1 MREIRYLKAVSE
13 TIKTEMENDPSIF
26 YMGEDVRYALKGV
39 ARGFIDEFG
48 PERIIDTPIS
58 ESGFTGIATGAAMYG
73 MRPVVE
79 FQISM
84 FCFNAFD
91 ELVNQTQKWRYMS
104 GGRFKVP
111 VTYIVPLNFGSIA
124 GQHSDSPHSF
134 IMQGLMKTIMPST
147 AYDAKGLVTS
157 AIRDDDPVM
166 VFLPAGIT
174 GKRGDV
180 PEEQYTLPIG
190 VGEIKR
196 QGTDITVVATGR
208 LVLKALE
215 VAEKLEK
222 EGYSI
227 EVFDPRTLFPLDK
240 PLLKK
245 SVEKTGR
252 VIIMDDSS
260 RTCGFAAEVAAFLSD
275 ECFSALKTPIKR
287 ITRADVPV
295 PFSQK
300 LEKLVVPDGVNE
312 LTETVYSILK
322 K

>member
-1 MREIRYLKAVSE
+1 MHEIRYLKAVSE
-13 TIKTEMENDPSIF
+13 AIETEMEQDPSIF

-39 ARGFIDEFG
+39 PRGFVDKFG
-48 PERIIDTPIS
+48 PERVIDTPIS
-58 ESGFTGIATGAAMYG
+58 ESGFVGMATGAAIQG
-73 MRPVVE
+73 MRPIIE

-84 FCFNAFD
+84 FCFLAFD
-91 ELVNQTQKWRYMS
+91 ELVNQAQKWHYMS
-104 GGRFKVP
+104 GGRLKVP

-134 IMQGLMKTIMPST
+134 MVQGLMKTIMPAT

-157 AIRDDDPVM
+157 AIRDNDPVI

-174 GKRGDV
+174 GRKGMV
-180 PEEQYTLPIG
+180 PEEQYTIPIG
-190 VGEIKR
+190 VGEIKKE
-196 QGTDITVVATGR
+196 GTDITVVATGR
-208 LVLKALE
+208 FVLKALE
-215 VAEKLEK
+215 VAEKLES

-240 PLLKK
+240 PMLKK

-252 VIIMDDSS
+252 AIIMDDST
-260 RTCGFAAEVAAFLSD
+260 RTCSFASEVAAILSD
-275 ECFSALKTPIKR
+275 ECFSSLKAPIKR

-295 PFSQK
+295 PFSLL
-300 LEKLVVPDGVNE
+300 LEKQVVPDGAPE
-312 LTETVYSILK
+312 LTQAIYDMLK

>member
-26 YMGEDVRYALKGV
+26 YMGEDVRHALKGV

-134 IMQGLMKTIMPST
+134 MIQGLMKTIMPST

-157 AIRDDDPVM
+157 AIRDDDPVI

-174 GKRGDV
+174 GKRGGV

-196 QGTDITVVATGR
+196 EGTDITVVATGR

-215 VAEKLEK
+215 VAEKLEE

-240 PLLKK
+240 PLLKE
-245 SVEKTGR
+245 SVKKTGR
-252 VIIMDDSS
+252 VIVMDDSS

-275 ECFSALKTPIKR
+275 ECFSSLKTPIKR

-312 LTETVYSILK
+312 LIETVYGILK

>member
-1 MREIRYLKAVSE
+1 
-13 TIKTEMENDPSIF
+13 MEKDTSIF
-26 YMGEDVRYALKGV
+26 YMGEDVRFALKAV
-39 ARGFIDEFG
+39 ARGFIDKFG

-58 ESGFTGIATGAAMYG
+58 ESGFTGISTGAAIHG

-91 ELVNQTQKWRYMS
+91 ELVNQAQKWHYMS
-104 GGRFKVP
+104 GGAMKVP
-111 VTYIVPLNFGSIA
+111 VTYIVPLNFGAIA

-134 IMQGLMKTIMPST
+134 MMQGLMKTIMPAT
-147 AYDAKGLVTS
+147 AYDAKGLVLS

-174 GKRGDV
+174 GRRGEV
-180 PEEQYTLPIG
+180 PEEQYTIPIG
-190 VGEIKR
+190 KGEIKR
-196 QGTDITVVATGR
+196 EGTDITVVATGR
-208 LVLKALE
+208 LVPKALE
-215 VAEKLEK
+215 AAEKLEK

-227 EVFDPRTLFPLDK
+227 EIFDPRTIFPLDR

-245 SVEKTGR
+245 SVQKTGR
-252 VIIMDDSS
+252 VIIMDDST
-260 RTCGFAAEVAAFLSD
+260 RTCGFSAEVAAFLSD
-275 ECFSALKTPIKR
+275 ECFSSLKTPIKR
-287 ITRADVPV
+287 ITRADVTV

-312 LTETVYSILK
+312 LIKTVYSILK

>member
-1 MREIRYLKAVSE
+1 MHEIRYLKAVSE
-13 TIKTEMENDPSIF
+13 AIETEMEQDPSIF

-39 ARGFIDEFG
+39 ARGFIDKFG
-48 PERIIDTPIS
+48 TERIIDTPIS
-58 ESGFTGIATGAAMYG
+58 ESGFVGIASGAAIQG
-73 MRPVVE
+73 MRPIVE

-84 FCFNAFD
+84 FCFLAFD
-91 ELVNQTQKWRYMS
+91 ELVNQAQKWHYMS
-104 GGRFKVP
+104 GGRLKVP

-134 IMQGLMKTIMPST
+134 MVQGLMKTIMPAN

-157 AIRDDDPVM
+157 AIRDNDPVI

-174 GKRGDV
+174 GRKGMV
-180 PEEQYTLPIG
+180 PEEQYTIPIG

-196 QGTDITVVATGR
+196 EGTDITVVATGR

-215 VAEKLEK
+215 VSEKLES

-240 PLLKK
+240 PMLKK
-245 SVEKTGR
+245 SVRKTGR
-252 VIIMDDSS
+252 VIIMDDST
-260 RTCGFAAEVAAFLSD
+260 RTCGFASEVAAILSD
-275 ECFSALKTPIKR
+275 ECFSSLKAPIKR

-295 PFSQK
+295 PFSLI
-300 LEKLVVPDGVNE
+300 LEKQVVPDGAPE
-312 LTETVYSILK
+312 LTEAIYGMLK

>member
-26 YMGEDVRYALKGV
+26 YMGEDVRHALKGV

-134 IMQGLMKTIMPST
+134 MIQGLMKTIMPST

-157 AIRDDDPVM
+157 AIRDDDPVI

-174 GKRGDV
+174 GKRGGV

-196 QGTDITVVATGR
+196 EGTDITVVATGR

-215 VAEKLEK
+215 VAEKLEE

-245 SVEKTGR
+245 SVKKTGR
-252 VIIMDDSS
+252 VIVMDDSS

-275 ECFSALKTPIKR
+275 ECFSSLKTPIKR

-312 LTETVYSILK
+312 LIETVYGILK

>member
-134 IMQGLMKTIMPST
+134 MIQGLMKTIMPST

-157 AIRDDDPVM
+157 AIRDDDPVI

-174 GKRGDV
+174 GKRGGV

-196 QGTDITVVATGR
+196 EGTDITVVATGR

-215 VAEKLEK
+215 VAEKLEE

-245 SVEKTGR
+245 SVKKTGR
-252 VIIMDDSS
+252 VIVMDDSS

-275 ECFSALKTPIKR
+275 ECFSSLKTPIKR

-312 LTETVYSILK
+312 LIETVYGILK

>member
-13 TIKTEMENDPSIF
+13 AIEAEMEKDPSIF

-39 ARGFIDEFG
+39 PRGFIDKFG

-58 ESGFTGIATGAAMYG
+58 EAGFVGIATGAAVQG
-73 MRPVVE
+73 MRPIVE

-84 FCFNAFD
+84 FCFLAFD
-91 ELVNQTQKWRYMS
+91 EMVNQAQKLHYMS
-104 GGRFKVP
+104 GTKMKVP

-134 IMQGLMKTIMPST
+134 MVQGLMKTIMPAT
-147 AYDAKGLVTS
+147 AYDAKGLVLS
-157 AIRDDDPVM
+157 AIRDDDPVI

-174 GKRGDV
+174 GRKGEV
-180 PEEQYTLPIG
+180 PEEQYTIPIG

-196 QGTDITVVATGR
+196 QGSDITVVATGR

-215 VAEKLEK
+215 AAENLAK
-222 EGYSI
+222 EGISL
-227 EVFDPRTLFPLDK
+227 EVYDPRTLFPFDK

-245 SVEKTGR
+245 SVQKTGR
-252 VIIMDDSS
+252 VIIMDDST

-275 ECFSALKTPIKR
+275 ECFSSLKAPIKR

-295 PFSQK
+295 PFSLM
-300 LEKLVVPDGVNE
+300 LEKQVVPEGVAE
-312 LTETVYSILK
+312 LTEAVNDILK

>member
-91 ELVNQTQKWRYMS
+91 ELVNQAQKWRYMS

-134 IMQGLMKTIMPST
+134 MMQGLMKTIMPST

-196 QGTDITVVATGR
+196 EGTDITVVATGR

-215 VAEKLEK
+215 VAEKLEE

-245 SVEKTGR
+245 SVQKTGR
-252 VIIMDDSS
+252 VIVMDDST

-275 ECFSALKTPIKR
+275 ECFDSLKTPIKR

-295 PFSQK
+295 PFSKK

-312 LTETVYSILK
+312 LTETVYGILK

>member
-13 TIKTEMENDPSIF
+13 TIEAEMEKDPSIF
-26 YMGEDVRYALKGV
+26 YMGEDVRYALKGIP
-39 ARGFIDEFG
+39 RGFIDKFG

-58 ESGFTGIATGAAMYG
+58 EAGFVGIATGAAVQG
-73 MRPVVE
+73 MRPIVE

-84 FCFNAFD
+84 FCFLAYD
-91 ELVNQTQKWRYMS
+91 EIVNQAQKMYYMS
-104 GGRFKVP
+104 GAQMKVP

-134 IMQGLMKTIMPST
+134 MMHGLIKTIMPSNG
-147 AYDAKGLVTS
+147 YDAKGLVLS
-157 AIRDDDPVM
+157 AIRDDDPVI

-174 GKRGDV
+174 GRKGEV
-180 PEEQYTLPIG
+180 PEEQYTIPIG

-196 QGTDITVVATGR
+196 EGSDITVVATGR
-208 LVLKALE
+208 LVPKALE
-215 VAEKLEK
+215 AAENLAK
-222 EGYSI
+222 EGISL
-227 EVFDPRTLFPLDK
+227 EVYDPRTLFPFDK

-245 SVEKTGR
+245 SVQKTGKA
-252 VIIMDDSS
+252 IIMDDST

-275 ECFSALKTPIKR
+275 ECFATLKAPVKR

-295 PFSQK
+295 PFSLA
-300 LEKLVVPDGVNE
+300 LEKLVVPEGVKE
-312 LTETVYSILK
+312 LTEAVYDILK

>member
-13 TIKTEMENDPSIF
+13 AIETEMENDPSIF

-39 ARGFIDEFG
+39 ARGFVDKFG
-48 PERIIDTPIS
+48 LERVIDTPIS
-58 ESGFTGIATGAAMYG
+58 ESGFVGIASGAAIYG
-73 MRPVVE
+73 MRPIVE

-84 FCFNAFD
+84 FCFLAYD
-91 ELVNQTQKWRYMS
+91 ELVNQAVKWHYMS
-104 GGRFKVP
+104 GGRLKVP
-111 VTYIVPLNFGSIA
+111 TTYIVPLNFGSIA

-134 IMQGLMKTIMPST
+134 MVQGLMKTIMPAT

-157 AIRDDDPVM
+157 AIRDNDPVI

-174 GKRGDV
+174 GRKGDV
-180 PEEQYTLPIG
+180 PEEQYTIPIG

-196 QGTDITVVATGR
+196 QGKDITVVATGR

-215 VAEKLEK
+215 AAEKLES

-240 PLLKK
+240 PMLKK
-245 SVEKTGR
+245 SVAKTGR
-252 VIIMDDSS
+252 VVIMDDST
-260 RTCGFAAEVAAFLSD
+260 RTCSFASEVCAFLSD
-275 ECFSALKTPIKR
+275 ECFSLLKAPVKR

-295 PFSQK
+295 PFSLI
-300 LEKLVVPDGVNE
+300 LEKQVVPDGVNE
-312 LTETVYSILK
+312 LIETIYGILK

>member
-13 TIKTEMENDPSIF
+13 AIETEMDNDPSIF
-26 YMGEDVRYALKGV
+26 YMGEDVRFALKGIV
-39 ARGFIDEFG
+39 RGFIDKFG

-58 ESGFTGIATGAAMYG
+58 ESGFTGIATGAAMWG
-73 MRPVVE
+73 MRPIVE

-84 FCFNAFD
+84 FCFLAFD
-91 ELVNQTQKWRYMS
+91 ELVNQAVKWYYMS
-104 GGRFKVP
+104 GGRYKVP

-134 IMQGLMKTIMPST
+134 MVQGLMKTIMPAT

-157 AIRDDDPVM
+157 AIRDNDPVI

-174 GKRGDV
+174 GKKGDV
-180 PEEQYTLPIG
+180 PEEQYTIPIG

-215 VAEKLEK
+215 AAEKLES

-240 PLLKK
+240 PMLAK
-245 SVEKTGR
+245 SVAKTGR
-252 VIIMDDSS
+252 VVIMDDST

-275 ECFSALKTPIKR
+275 ECFSSLKAPIKR

-295 PFSQK
+295 PFSLT
-300 LEKLVVPDGVNE
+300 LEKQVVPDGVNE
-312 LTETVYSILK
+312 LIEKIYGILK

>member
-1 MREIRYLKAVSE
+1 MHEIRYLKAVSE
-13 TIKTEMENDPSIF
+13 AIETEMEQDPSIF

-39 ARGFIDEFG
+39 ARGFIDKFG

-58 ESGFTGIATGAAMYG
+58 ESGFVGIASGAAIQG
-73 MRPVVE
+73 MRPIVE

-84 FCFNAFD
+84 FCFLAFD
-91 ELVNQTQKWRYMS
+91 ELVNQAQKWHYMS
-104 GGRFKVP
+104 GGRLKVP

-134 IMQGLMKTIMPST
+134 MVQGLMKTIMPAN

-157 AIRDDDPVM
+157 AIRDNDPVI

-174 GKRGDV
+174 GRKGMV
-180 PEEQYTLPIG
+180 PEEQYTIPIG
-190 VGEIKR
+190 IGEIKR
-196 QGTDITVVATGR
+196 EGTDITVVATGR

-215 VAEKLEK
+215 VSEKLES

-240 PLLKK
+240 PMLKK
-245 SVEKTGR
+245 SVRKTGR
-252 VIIMDDSS
+252 VIIMDDST
-260 RTCGFAAEVAAFLSD
+260 RTCGFASEVAAILSD
-275 ECFSALKTPIKR
+275 ECFSSLKAPIKR

-295 PFSQK
+295 PFSLI
-300 LEKLVVPDGVNE
+300 LEKQVVPDGAPE
-312 LTETVYSILK
+312 LTEAIYGMLK

>member
-13 TIKTEMENDPSIF
+13 TIEAEMEKDPSIF

-39 ARGFIDEFG
+39 PRGFIDKFG

-58 ESGFTGIATGAAMYG
+58 EAGFTGIATGAAVQG
-73 MRPVVE
+73 MRPIVE

-84 FCFNAFD
+84 FCFLAFD
-91 ELVNQTQKWRYMS
+91 EMVNQAQKLYYMS
-104 GGRFKVP
+104 GTKMKVP

-134 IMQGLMKTIMPST
+134 MVQGLMKTIMPST
-147 AYDAKGLVTS
+147 GYDAKGLVLS
-157 AIRDDDPVM
+157 AIRDDDPVI

-174 GKRGDV
+174 GRKGDV
-180 PEEQYTLPIG
+180 PEEQYTIPIG
-190 VGEIKR
+190 VGDIKR
-196 QGTDITVVATGR
+196 EGKDITVVATGR

-215 VAEKLEK
+215 AAENLEK
-222 EGYSI
+222 EGISL
-227 EVFDPRTLFPLDK
+227 EVYDPRTLFPFDK

-245 SVEKTGR
+245 SVQKTGR
-252 VIIMDDSS
+252 VIIMDDST
-260 RTCGFAAEVAAFLSD
+260 RTCGFAAEVAAYLAD
-275 ECFSALKTPIKR
+275 ECFSFLKAPVKR

-295 PFSQK
+295 PFSLM
-300 LEKLVVPDGVNE
+300 LEKQVVPEGVKE
-312 LTETVYSILK
+312 LTEAVYGMLK

>member
-13 TIKTEMENDPSIF
+13 AIETEMENDPSVF
-26 YMGEDVRYALKGV
+26 YMGEDVRLALKGV
-39 ARGFIDEFG
+39 ARGFIDKFG

-58 ESGFTGIATGAAMYG
+58 ESGFTGIATGAAIWG
-73 MRPVVE
+73 MRPIVE

-84 FCFNAFD
+84 FCFLAFD
-91 ELVNQTQKWRYMS
+91 ELVNQAVKWHYMS
-104 GGRFKVP
+104 GGKLKCP
-111 VTYIVPLNFGSIA
+111 VTYVVPLNFGSIA

-134 IMQGLMKTIMPST
+134 MVQGLMKTIMPST
-147 AYDAKGLVTS
+147 AYDAKGLMVS
-157 AIRDDDPVM
+157 AMRDNDPVI

-174 GKRGDV
+174 GRKGDV
-180 PEEQYTLPIG
+180 PEEQYTIPIG

-196 QGTDITVVATGR
+196 QGSDITVVATGR
-208 LVLKALE
+208 FVLKALE
-215 VAEKLEK
+215 AAEKLES

-240 PLLKK
+240 PMLKK
-245 SVEKTGR
+245 SVGKTGR
-252 VIIMDDSS
+252 VVIMDDST

-275 ECFSALKTPIKR
+275 ECFSSLKAPIKR

-295 PFSQK
+295 PFSLL
-300 LEKLVVPDGVNE
+300 LEKQVVPDGVNE
-312 LTETVYSILK
+312 LIETIYGILK

>member
-1 MREIRYLKAVSE
+1 MHEIRYLKAVSE
-13 TIKTEMENDPSIF
+13 AIETEMEQDPSIF

-39 ARGFIDEFG
+39 VRGLIDKFG

-58 ESGFTGIATGAAMYG
+58 ESGFVGIATGAAIQG
-73 MRPVVE
+73 MRPIVE

-84 FCFNAFD
+84 FCFLAFD
-91 ELVNQTQKWRYMS
+91 ELVNQAQKWHYMS

-134 IMQGLMKTIMPST
+134 MVQGLMKTIMPAN

-157 AIRDDDPVM
+157 AIRDNDPVI

-174 GKRGDV
+174 GRKGMV
-180 PEEQYTLPIG
+180 PEEQYTIPIG
-190 VGEIKR
+190 VGEIKKE
-196 QGTDITVVATGR
+196 GKDITVVAAGR
-208 LVLKALE
+208 FVLKALE
-215 VAEKLEK
+215 VAEKLES

-227 EVFDPRTLFPLDK
+227 EVFDPRTLFPFDK
-240 PLLKK
+240 PMLKK
-245 SVEKTGR
+245 SVQKTGR
-252 VIIMDDSS
+252 VIIMDDST
-260 RTCGFAAEVAAFLSD
+260 RTCSFASEVAAFLSE
-275 ECFSALKTPIKR
+275 ECFSSLKSPIKR

-295 PFSQK
+295 PFSLM
-300 LEKLVVPDGVNE
+300 LEKQVVPDGAPE
-312 LTETVYSILK
+312 LTEAIYTMLK

>member
-13 TIKTEMENDPSIF
+13 AIETEMENDPSIF
-26 YMGEDVRYALKGV
+26 YMGEDVRFALKGV
-39 ARGFIDEFG
+39 ARGFIDKFG

-58 ESGFTGIATGAAMYG
+58 ESGFTGIATGAAMWG
-73 MRPVVE
+73 MRPIVE

-84 FCFNAFD
+84 FCFLAFD
-91 ELVNQTQKWRYMS
+91 ELVNQAVKWHYMS
-104 GGRFKVP
+104 GGKFKCP
-111 VTYIVPLNFGSIA
+111 VTYVVPLNFGSIA
-124 GQHSDSPHSF
+124 GQHSDSPQSF
-134 IMQGLMKTIMPST
+134 MVQGLMKTIMPST
-147 AYDAKGLVTS
+147 AYDAKGLMVS
-157 AIRDDDPVM
+157 AMRDNDPVI

-174 GKRGDV
+174 GRKGDV
-180 PEEQYTLPIG
+180 PEEQYTIPIG

-196 QGTDITVVATGR
+196 QGSDITVVATGR

-215 VAEKLEK
+215 AAEKLES

-240 PLLKK
+240 PMLKK
-245 SVEKTGR
+245 SVGKTGR
-252 VIIMDDSS
+252 VVIMDDST

-275 ECFSALKTPIKR
+275 ECFSSLKAPIKR

-295 PFSQK
+295 PFSLL
-300 LEKLVVPDGVNE
+300 LEKQVVPDGVNE
-312 LTETVYSILK
+312 LIEKIYGILK

>member
-13 TIKTEMENDPSIF
+13 AIETEMENDPSIF
-26 YMGEDVRYALKGV
+26 YMGEDVRFALKGV
-39 ARGFIDEFG
+39 ARGFIDKFG

-58 ESGFTGIATGAAMYG
+58 ESGFTGIATGAAMWG
-73 MRPVVE
+73 MRPIVE

-84 FCFNAFD
+84 FCFLAFD
-91 ELVNQTQKWRYMS
+91 ELVNQAVKWHYMS
-104 GGRFKVP
+104 GGKFKCP
-111 VTYIVPLNFGSIA
+111 VTYVVPLNFGSIA

-134 IMQGLMKTIMPST
+134 MVQGLMKTIMPST
-147 AYDAKGLVTS
+147 AYDAKGLMVS
-157 AIRDDDPVM
+157 AMRDNDPVIM
-166 VFLPAGIT
+166 FLPAGVT
-174 GKRGDV
+174 GRKGDV
-180 PEEQYTLPIG
+180 PQEQYTIPIG

-196 QGTDITVVATGR
+196 QGSDITVVATGR

-215 VAEKLEK
+215 AAEKLES

-240 PLLKK
+240 PMLKK
-245 SVEKTGR
+245 SVAKTGR
-252 VIIMDDSS
+252 AVIMDDST

-275 ECFSALKTPIKR
+275 ECFSSLKAPVKR

-295 PFSQK
+295 PFSLL
-300 LEKLVVPDGVNE
+300 LEKQVVPDGVNE
-312 LTETVYSILK
+312 LIETIYGILK

>member
-91 ELVNQTQKWRYMS
+91 ELVNQAQKWRYMS

-134 IMQGLMKTIMPST
+134 MMQGLMKTIMPST

-196 QGTDITVVATGR
+196 EGTDITVVATGR

-215 VAEKLEK
+215 VAEKLEE

-245 SVEKTGR
+245 SVQKTGR

-275 ECFSALKTPIKR
+275 ECFDSLKTPIKR

-295 PFSQK
+295 PFSKK

-312 LTETVYSILK
+312 LTETVYGILK

>member
-13 TIKTEMENDPSIF
+13 AIATEMENDPSIF
-26 YMGEDVRYALKGV
+26 YIGEDVRYGLKGIS
-39 ARGFIDEFG
+39 RGFIDRFG
-48 PERIIDTPIS
+48 PERVIDTPIS
-58 ESGFTGIATGAAMYG
+58 ESGFTGIATGAAMLG

-91 ELVNQTQKWRYMS
+91 ELVNQAVKWRFTS

-111 VTYIVPLNFGSIA
+111 VTYILPLNFGSIST
-124 GQHSDSPHSF
+124 QHSDSPHSF
-134 IMQGLMKTIMPST
+134 MIQGLMKTIMPAT
-147 AYDAKGLVTS
+147 GYEAKGLVTS

-166 VFLPAGIT
+166 IFLPAGIT
-174 GKRGDV
+174 GRKGDV
-180 PEEQYTLPIG
+180 PEERYTIPIG
-190 VGEIKR
+190 VGDIKR
-196 QGTDITVVATGR
+196 EGTDITVVATGR

-215 VAEKLEK
+215 AAEKLEA

-245 SVEKTGR
+245 SVAKTGR
-252 VIIMDDSS
+252 AIIMDDST
-260 RTCGFAAEVAAFLSD
+260 RTCGYAAEVSAFLAD
-275 ECFSALKTPIKR
+275 QCFDCLKAPIKR

-295 PFSQK
+295 PFSLI
-300 LEKLVVPDGVNE
+300 LEKEVVPDGVNE
-312 LTETVYSILK
+312 LIETVYTILK